1 MNNLGTINNQSSS
14 TQFANMQKDI
24 NWLYG
29 SSIYRNISSEF
40 KRS

>member
-1 MNNLGTINNQSSS
+1 MNNFSTINNQSSL

-24 NWLYG
+24 NLLYG
-29 SSIYRNISSEF
+29 SSIYKNISSEF